1 MTVKEKERF
10 KGVIPAVITPL
21 NEAGGID
28 FALLEK
34 QVAYLAEAGVHGFFV
49 GGTTA
54 EGAYLSTGEK
64 GELFQAVRGVSRGR
78 QFLCAAY
85 IQPSTAAV
93 LEQMRALEGTE
104 PDYVVAVTP
113 YYLAMRQEDTLEHF
127 RRVAAAA
134 PAPLILYNIPG
145 NTHNPIAL
153 ETVLELAEEKNIAG
167 IKDSTGNF
175 IDFSRGVLGKSP
187 AGFAWIQGEDYLD
200 GPSLMIGCD
209 GIVTGLGNA
218 RIEPY
223 LQIYEAARRGDW
235 RSVRKC
241 QGMINILYGIIRS
254 CGNSIAA
261 VKAASELS
269 GRGSRWMRQESQ
281 SLTDAQIKEVAAI
294 LREFDEAPSSPSGK
308 GFAPRGPA
316 LQGGEK

>member
-1 MTVKEKERF
+1 MTGKKSEQLR
-10 KGVIPAVITPL
+10 GVIPAIITPL
-21 NEAGGID
+21 TEQGKID
-28 FALLEK
+28 FDLLEK
-34 QVAYLAEAGVHGFFV
+34 QASYLSGAGVHGFFV

-54 EGAYLSTGEK
+54 EGAYLGTEEK
-64 GELFQAVRGVSRGR
+64 REIFKVVRRVTEGG

-85 IQPSTAAV
+85 IEPSTDAV
-93 LEQMRALEGTE
+93 LEQMRALEATE

-113 YYLAMRQEDTLEHF
+113 YYLAMRQEDILHHF

-153 ETVLELAEEKNIAG
+153 QTVLQLAQEKNIAG

-175 IDFSRGVLGKSP
+175 VDFSRGVLGKNP
-187 AGFAWIQGEDYLD
+187 EGFVWIQGEDYLD
-200 GPSLMIGCD
+200 GPSLMVGCN

-223 LQIYEAARRGDW
+223 VSMYRAAREEDW
-235 RSVRKC
+235 RTVRAC
-241 QGMINILYGIIRS
+241 QARINVLYGIIRL

-261 VKAASELS
+261 AKAAAELA
-269 GRGSRWMRQESQ
+269 GRGSRWMRQRSQ
-281 SLTDAQIKEVAAI
+281 SLTDEQIKEAAQI
-294 LREFDEAPSSPSGK
+294 LGEFDSMEN
-308 GFAPRGPA
+308 
-316 LQGGEK
+316 

>member
-1 MTVKEKERF
+1 MTAKESKQLE
-10 KGVIPAVITPL
+10 GVIPAIITPMT
-21 NEAGGID
+21 EEGKID
-28 FALLEK
+28 YGLLEK
-34 QVAYLAEAGVHGFFV
+34 QAGYLSEAGVHGFFI

-54 EGAYLSTGEK
+54 EGAYLSTEEK
-64 GELFQAVRGVSRGR
+64 GQLIKTVRGVSRGR

-85 IQPSTAAV
+85 IEPSTAAV
-93 LEQMRALEGTE
+93 LEQMRALEATE

-113 YYLAMRQEDTLEHF
+113 YYLAMRQEDIVEHY

-153 ETVLELAEEKNIAG
+153 ETIMELAGEKNVAG

-175 IDFSRGVLGKSP
+175 VGFSRGVLGKNP
-187 AGFAWIQGEDYLD
+187 QGFVWIQGEDYLD
-200 GPSLMIGCD
+200 GPSLMIGCH

-223 LQIYEAARRGDW
+223 IRIYRAAREQDW
-235 RSVRKC
+235 RTVREC
-241 QGMINILYGIIRS
+241 QAQINELYGIIRL

-261 VKAASELS
+261 AKAAAELS
-269 GRGSRWMRQESQ
+269 GRGSRWMRQKTQ
-281 SLTDAQIKEVAAI
+281 SLTDGQMKETAKI
-294 LREFDEAPSSPSGK
+294 LEAFD
-308 GFAPRGPA
+308 RG
-316 LQGGEK
+316 

>member
-1 MTVKEKERF
+1 MPTKSNEQL
-10 KGVIPAVITPL
+10 KGVIPAIITPM
-21 NEAGGID
+21 NQTGKID
-28 FALLEK
+28 YGLLEK
-34 QVAYLAEAGVHGFFV
+34 QAAYLSEGGVHGFFV

-54 EGAYLSTGEK
+54 EGAYLSTDEK
-64 GELFQAVRGVSRGR
+64 GEVFKVVRGVSEGK

-93 LEQMRALEGTE
+93 LEQMRALEASE

-113 YYLAMRQEDTLEHF
+113 YYLSMRQEDILEHF
-127 RRVAAAA
+127 RQIAAAA
-134 PAPLILYNIPG
+134 PAPLIVYNIPG

-175 IDFSRGVLGKSP
+175 IGFSRGVLGSAP
-187 AGFAWIQGEDYLD
+187 AGFVWIQGEDYLD

-223 LQIYEAARRGDW
+223 VQIYRAAREGDW
-235 RSVRKC
+235 QTVREC
-241 QGMINILYGIIRS
+241 QSRINELYGIIRL
-254 CGNSIAA
+254 CGNPIAA
-261 VKAASELS
+261 AKAATELA
-269 GRGSRWMRQESQ
+269 GRGSRWMRQKTQ
-281 SLTDAQIKEVAAI
+281 SLTGEQMKEAAKI
-294 LREFDEAPSSPSGK
+294 LQAFD
-308 GFAPRGPA
+308 RG
-316 LQGGEK
+316 